1 MGPLGRGFGYG
12 HLPFLD
18 PATGGFVVCTCANGT
33 AGFRTDP
40 TTPALPTF
48 SASHPRLHR
57 LGCLASARE
66 REGEMTG
73 WIDRQ
78 RVVAALHAGR
88 SAARQGGLLSAFSVG
103 SILSFASLWSMGSTG
118 SLLSVASAGTLLNRP
133 LADRPA
139 LLG

>member
-1 MGPLGRGFGYG
+1 
-12 HLPFLD
+12 
-18 PATGGFVVCTCANGT
+18 
-33 AGFRTDP
+33 
-40 TTPALPTF
+40 
-48 SASHPRLHR
+48 
-57 LGCLASARE
+57 
-66 REGEMTG
+66 MTG